1 MAGRSLYGA
10 HQDPMGS
17 WCHSHYDLDVTAKPA
32 SAHSGAYGITG
43 TTPGSCQNQR
53 QVQADATPFQTR
65 CPQVESEQSLSG
77 SRFTGTTPN
86 LTDVLRR

>member
-17 WCHSHYDLDVTAKPA
+17 WCYGHYDF